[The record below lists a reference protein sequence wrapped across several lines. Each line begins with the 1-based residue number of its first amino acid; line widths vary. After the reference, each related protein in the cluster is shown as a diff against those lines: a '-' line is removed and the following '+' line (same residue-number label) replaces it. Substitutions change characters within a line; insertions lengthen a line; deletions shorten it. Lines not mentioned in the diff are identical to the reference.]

1 MPVFSALSYN
11 VHECVGMDGRRDPCR
26 IADVIK
32 ESGADIIGLQE
43 VHSESDGRVESH
55 QMNYLASCCGL
66 RAVPGRFLMRKSGEY
81 GNVLLTRF
89 KILNVERLDLTMP
102 GREPRG
108 AIDADVEIGGDAV
121 RVIVTHLGLRP
132 HERRFQANRLLAA
145 LSVERT
151 RMVILLSDF
160 NEWLPSGRALR
171 HLEDRFGKNKRLPTF
186 PSPFPL
192 FGLDRIWV
200 SPPSAL
206 IDVSC
211 VRTPLTRIASD
222 HLPLIATIRT
232 PEPEVVGRKVRDHR
246 LDLSRVGSL
255 GEEK

>member
-1 MPVFSALSYN
+1 MPLISALSYN
-11 VHECVGMDGRRDPCR
+11 IHECVGWDGRRDPCR

-32 ESGADIIGLQE
+32 ESRADIVGLQE

-55 QMNYLASCCGL
+55 QMNYLASCCGMQ
-66 RAVPGRFLMRKSGEY
+66 AVPGGFSMRRNGKY
-81 GNVLLTRF
+81 GNVLLTKF

-108 AIDADVEIGGDAV
+108 AIDADLEIGGEAV

-132 HERRFQANRLLAA
+132 SERRFQATRLLTA
-145 LSVERT
+145 LSDERT

-160 NEWLPSGRALR
+160 NEWLPGGRPLR
-171 HLEDRFGKNKRLPTF
+171 WLEARFGKNKLMKTF
-186 PSPFPL
+186 PAPFPL

-206 IDVSC
+206 VDVSC
-211 VRTPLTRIASD
+211 FRTPLTRIASD
-222 HLPLIATIRT
+222 HIPLIATIQR
-232 PEPEVVGRKVRDHR
+232 PEKAMNEDRHSPAAGFLHN
-246 LDLSRVGSL
+246 
-255 GEEK
+255 